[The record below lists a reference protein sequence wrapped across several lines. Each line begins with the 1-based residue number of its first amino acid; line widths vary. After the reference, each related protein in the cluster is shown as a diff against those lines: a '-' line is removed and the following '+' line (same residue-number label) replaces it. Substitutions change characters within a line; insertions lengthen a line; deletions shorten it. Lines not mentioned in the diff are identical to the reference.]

1 MHYSYVIS
9 TSFAV
14 HGDLVDEK
22 GGHEDIHKF
31 ASNADIIVC
40 CLSLNRQT
48 VRMLLCLFHPMSYTS
63 VGNGRIHVSHLQC
76 KKCCWQ
82 QSCQQDKHFFSNEKN
97 TSAPKLALKGHKSQF
112 YFNYAKC
119 FA

>member
-1 MHYSYVIS
+1 MHYSNIIS

-48 VRMLLCLFHPMSYTS
+48 VRMLLCRFHPMSYTS

-76 KKCCWQ
+76 KKWLLAAIMPAR
-82 QSCQQDKHFFSNEKN
+82 QSFF
-97 TSAPKLALKGHKSQF
+97 F
-112 YFNYAKC
+112 
-119 FA
+119 